1 MTLSDKNVLELVQN
15 RLKELNEFMNS
26 DSFQILIR
34 KQQTLV
40 KDERKLLLE
49 YEYLLREKSQ
59 WFAD

>member
-15 RLKELNEFMNS
+15 RLKELDEFMNS
-26 DSFQILIR
+26 DSFQLLMI
-34 KQQTLV
+34 KKQTLV
-40 KDERKLLLE
+40 KEERKLLLE

>member
-15 RLKELNEFMNS
+15 RLKELDEFMNS
-26 DSFQILIR
+26 DSFQLLMR
-34 KQQTLV
+34 KKQTLV
-40 KDERKLLLE
+40 KEERKLLLE